1 MKESIEDVK
10 MFQDSV
16 NVTRDVVLKLFKKFR
31 PKGYTGQKKL
41 VSDLLEYYDNVT
53 KHMKES
59 GLEPTDTAKEL
70 RRDLTAVLFALVAEY
85 FKVLETEIMT
95 ATKIAGLLVEF
106 GFKSFG
112 IECKFWIKPIEH
124 ESDNLGQSLN

>member
-1 MKESIEDVK
+1 

-16 NVTRDVVLKLFKKFR
+16 NVTREIVLKLFKKFR

-41 VSDLLEYYDNVT
+41 VGDLLEYYDNVT
-53 KHMKES
+53 NHMKES
-59 GLEPTDTAKEL
+59 GLEPTDTAKKM

-85 FKVLETEIMT
+85 FKGLETEIMT
-95 ATKIAGLLVEF
+95 ATKIAGLMVEF

-112 IECKFWIKPIEH
+112 VECEFWMQPIEH
-124 ESDNLGQSLN
+124 ESNNLSQLLN

>member
-16 NVTRDVVLKLFKKFR
+16 NVTREIVLKLFKKFR

-41 VSDLLEYYDNVT
+41 VGDLLEYYDNVT
-53 KHMKES
+53 NHMKES

-70 RRDLTAVLFALVAEY
+70 KRDLTAVLFALVAEY
-85 FKVLETEIMT
+85 ENGNETEIMT
-95 ATKIAGLLVEF
+95 ATKIAGLMVEY
-106 GFKSFG
+106 GFKTFG
-112 IECKFWIKPIEH
+112 IDCKFWMKPIEL
-124 ESDNLGQSLN
+124 ESDNLSQSLN